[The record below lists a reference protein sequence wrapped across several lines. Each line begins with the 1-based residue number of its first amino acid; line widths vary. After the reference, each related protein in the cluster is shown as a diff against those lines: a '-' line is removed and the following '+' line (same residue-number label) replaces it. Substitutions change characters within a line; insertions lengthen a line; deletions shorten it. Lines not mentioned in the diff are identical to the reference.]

1 MNASSS
7 YGNQSF
13 GQSSDFLLPGP
24 SSKHSRSKSDTSLE
38 PPTWENFPRS
48 RTESG
53 NMSGSA
59 TLGGSSQLGTS
70 GSPDDRGL
78 LGVPPR
84 PGHMRQSRSEDY
96 SNMQHLPPGLG
107 SGVGTNPAFLTP
119 DMDLRTGRSSGWG
132 LGPTHGQARSLSP
145 ANRTSSPYVPENQR
159 SYTPDSRFQPMGPPS
174 ARSLSPAGSLYGHH
188 RRASSERGSATWN
201 PQPPGMGIGMGGR
214 GRPSPYP
221 SPNASPRWPTN
232 DLDSVDPMMGGMG
245 AGDMHLVSEMGM
257 GGLGGAGMMSGLG
270 GMGMSSGQ
278 QGSPGDGS
286 AEFTH
291 VAKPNVTTGR
301 TANASHR
308 RRKQEATFKCPV
320 PGCGS
325 TFTRSFNLKGHIRS
339 HNEEKPFRC
348 HWPGCGKGFAR
359 QHDCKRHEQLHTN
372 YRPFQCEGCRK
383 QFARMDALN
392 RHLKSEGGVECARM
406 LESKGKMPQSSDDG
420 GSSGGG
426 GGGDPPKSLAG
437 LGDVKPSLDQG
448 IGVSMLKPE
457 PEADADSLL
466 WGPAGVAL

>member
-1 MNASSS
+1 MALVAYPLLSGPSLNAPQEQDEYDSS
-7 YGNQSF
+7 YGQDSSDTDLNSRGRDPSSYTFPRRSPSAGHNIGGSGQSFGINNSGSSSSSNFALDNMNAPSSYGSQSF

-38 PPTWENFPRS
+38 PPTWDNFPRS

-159 SYTPDSRFQPMGPPS
+159 SYTPDPRFQPMGPPS
-174 ARSLSPAGSLYGHH
+174 ARSLSPAGSLYSHH

-257 GGLGGAGMMSGLG
+257 GGLGSAGMMSGLG

-278 QGSPGDGS
+278 QGVSGDASG
-286 AEFTH
+286 EFTH

-325 TFTRSFNLKGHIRS
+325 TFTRSFNLKGA
-339 HNEEKPFRC
+339 C
-348 HWPGCGKGFAR
+348 
-359 QHDCKRHEQLHTN
+359 
-372 YRPFQCEGCRK
+372 
-383 QFARMDALN
+383 
-392 RHLKSEGGVECARM
+392 
-406 LESKGKMPQSSDDG
+406 
-420 GSSGGG
+420 
-426 GGGDPPKSLAG
+426 
-437 LGDVKPSLDQG
+437 
-448 IGVSMLKPE
+448 
-457 PEADADSLL
+457 SLL
-466 WGPAGVAL
+466 VLIFDGRL